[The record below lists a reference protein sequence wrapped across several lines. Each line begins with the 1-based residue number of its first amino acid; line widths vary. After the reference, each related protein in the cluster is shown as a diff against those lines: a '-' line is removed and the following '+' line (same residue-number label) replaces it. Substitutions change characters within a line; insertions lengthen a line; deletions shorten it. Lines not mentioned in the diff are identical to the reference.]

1 MDIDNSDLDMIL
13 NRFRTMNTNDK
24 DHLITEFKRL
34 SNTQLSTEGCC
45 FYLDLAEWNLNTA
58 LWAYYEY
65 ENAAAAAGHGSA
77 AAAASLNANPAQSV
91 VSNVCNAYANEV
103 PEMQFLCD
111 VTIGEGE
118 SVHPGTSFIKTWR
131 IKNSGAKRWPSDC
144 KLKFVNGYNFS
155 QSSGGGGGGG
165 VGASS
170 TSSTSSLTS
179 DSSSSTT
186 TASHNNPNG
195 ELVLLGANDS
205 PVSIEVRELEPQEM
219 CDLSISLKA
228 PRQCGI
234 YQCQYRMFTALNQP
248 FGDPIW
254 LLLNVEEGGVLGIT
268 QQLNSVSMFGNWN
281 TNGSNQAAGST
292 HVNSNENSFSKSP
305 FKFDSNSNLI
315 SYEQQQQQQL
325 QLQHQQQHAH
335 LNATGGLNE
344 AEEKRPDFYDDMFS

>member
-13 NRFRTMNTNDK
+13 NQFRTMNTNDK

-65 ENAAAAAGHGSA
+65 ENAAAASA
-77 AAAASLNANPAQSV
+77 AAGHANSALMSANSHTASNNLYNQ
-91 VSNVCNAYANEV
+91 YANEV

-118 SVHPGTSFIKTWR
+118 SVHPGTNFIKTWR
-131 IKNSGAKRWPSDC
+131 IKNSGSKRWPSGC

-155 QSSGGGGGGG
+155 QCSGGVAG

-170 TSSTSSLTS
+170 TSSSSSLTS
-179 DSSSSTT
+179 DSSSPTT
-186 TASHNNPNG
+186 TASNNG
-195 ELVLLGANDS
+195 ELILLGANDS
-205 PVSIEVRELEPQEM
+205 PVSIDVRELEPQET

-281 TNGSNQAAGST
+281 NSNNQAASGST

-305 FKFDSNSNLI
+305 FKFDNNSNLI
-315 SYEQQQQQQL
+315 GNEQQQKQQQITSFSNN
-325 QLQHQQQHAH
+325 
-335 LNATGGLNE
+335 NATGLSE

>member
-13 NRFRTMNTNDK
+13 NRFRGMNTNDK

-65 ENAAAAAGHGSA
+65 ENAAAASSTNGVLHGQQQLAQHQQPSA
-77 AAAASLNANPAQSV
+77 PAFG
-91 VSNVCNAYANEV
+91 YAPNEL

-118 SVHPGTSFIKTWR
+118 SVHPSTGFIKTWR
-131 IKNSGAKRWPSDC
+131 IKNSGTRRWPADC
-144 KLKFVNGYNFS
+144 KLKYVNGYNFS
-155 QSSGGGGGGG
+155 QCSTS
-165 VGASS
+165 SS

-179 DSSSSTT
+179 DSSSSTV
-186 TASHNNPNG
+186 ANG
-195 ELVLLGANDS
+195 ELILLGANDS
-205 PVSIEVRELEPQEM
+205 PVSIDVRELAAGES

-234 YQCQYRMFTALNQP
+234 YQCQYRMFTGLGQP

-268 QQLNSVSMFGNWN
+268 QQLNSVSMFGNW
-281 TNGSNQAAGST
+281 GGQQLQQQQAIGG
-292 HVNSNENSFSKSP
+292 HVNNSNDNIFSKSP
-305 FKFDSNSNLI
+305 FKFDSNLNLI
-315 SYEQQQQQQL
+315 GGQEQQSSQPHQQQQPS
-325 QLQHQQQHAH
+325 
-335 LNATGGLNE
+335 NNFNNNVSEG
-344 AEEKRPDFYDDMFS
+344 EEKRPDFYDDMFS